1 MIKLKPLKLLLIGD
15 SSVGKTSLL
24 LRYTDNSFSD
34 KYIATIGVEF
44 KSKDITLNNN
54 TYKIHI
60 WDTAGQERY
69 KSITKNF
76 YKHAEG
82 IIFVYDITKKETF
95 DNLKNWISNAENE
108 TNFKIIIVGNKLD
121 MESNREVSIEKLKK
135 LAEKKNCQYFETS
148 AKKNINV
155 ETMFLSIINEMINN
169 IKNTQDSI
177 TESTINLSND
187 KSIIENKK
195 NCCG

>member
-1 MIKLKPLKLLLIGD
+1 MIKTKPLKLLLIGD
-15 SSVGKTSLL
+15 SNVGKTSLL
-24 LRYTDNSFSD
+24 LRYINNSFTE

-44 KSKDITLNNN
+44 KSKDVTLNNN

-108 TNFKIIIVGNKLD
+108 TDFKIIIVGNKLD
-121 MESNREVSIEKLKK
+121 MESRREVSIEQLKK
-135 LAEKKNCQYFETS
+135 LAKKKNCKYFETS
-148 AKKNINV
+148 AKDNINV
-155 ETMFLSIINEMINN
+155 ENLFLSIINEMINN
-169 IKNTQDSI
+169 IKDEVSI
-177 TESTINLSND
+177 SESVINLSNE
-187 KSIIENKK
+187 KSINQNNKY
-195 NCCG
+195 CC

>member
-24 LRYTDNSFSD
+24 LRYTHNSFSD

-44 KSKDITLNNN
+44 KSKDITLNNK

-76 YKHAEG
+76 FKHAEG

-95 DNLKNWISNAENE
+95 DNLKNWISSAENE
-108 TNFKIIIVGNKLD
+108 GDFKIIIVGNKLD
-121 MESNREVSIEKLKK
+121 MENEREVSIEQLKK
-135 LAEKKNCQYFETS
+135 LAKKKNCKYFETS
-148 AKKNINV
+148 AKDNINV
-155 ETMFLSIINEMINN
+155 ENLFLSIINEMINN
-169 IKNTQDSI
+169 IKDEVSI
-177 TESTINLSND
+177 SESIINLSNE
-187 KSIIENKK
+187 KSINQNNKY
-195 NCCG
+195 CC

>member
-34 KYIATIGVEF
+34 QYIATIGVEF

-95 DNLKNWISNAENE
+95 DNLKNWISSAENE
-108 TNFKIIIVGNKLD
+108 GDFKIIIVGNKLD
-121 MESNREVSIEKLKK
+121 MENEREVSIEQLKK
-135 LAEKKNCQYFETS
+135 LAEKKNCQCFETS
-148 AKKNINV
+148 AKKNINI
-155 ETMFLSIINEMINN
+155 EKMFLSIIKEMIIN
-169 IKNTQDSI
+169 IKDTEDSMM
-177 TESTINLSND
+177 ESAINLSNE
-187 KSIIENKK
+187 KSIYQKNK

>member
-76 YKHAEG
+76 FKHAEG
-82 IIFVYDITKKETF
+82 IIFVYDITNKKSFIEIKDF
-95 DNLKNWISNAENE
+95 WYNEIKNNGINNQS
-108 TNFKIIIVGNKLD
+108 
-121 MESNREVSIEKLKK
+121 
-135 LAEKKNCQYFETS
+135 
-148 AKKNINV
+148 KNI
-155 ETMFLSIINEMINN
+155 FYLIF
-169 IKNTQDSI
+169 
-177 TESTINLSND
+177 
-187 KSIIENKK
+187 
-195 NCCG
+195 